1 MGSEALSEAVNASKK
16 KKKKGRAGKEAK
28 QNRRRTIGPFSVR
41 ASVKKVEGGELL
53 TLRNMFVAFHHP
65 ESGGPNSSSIKLA
78 GPGMLSLLFVIV
90 AVGFASFWLAGLLQF
105 DVVPRA
111 IAVTVLIVCATLA
124 ERFWAHRRLD
134 VQVVGGNFAIYRNGR
149 KKPFV
154 VGNISKLSLGV
165 SGVKSYQR
173 IRFLFPLEKRLS
185 GVSEHDIYLQPVPSD
200 TADIV
205 DAYARK
211 MGVEG

>member
-41 ASVKKVEGGELL
+41 ASVKKVEGGEVL

-90 AVGFASFWLAGLLQF
+90 AVGFASFWLNGDWVDKAIELNGNNDIKKDDVAIVVLEPGLAR
-105 DVVPRA
+105 RA
-111 IAVTVLIVCATLA
+111 FGQCRAT
-124 ERFWAHRRLD
+124 R
-134 VQVVGGNFAIYRNGR
+134 
-149 KKPFV
+149 
-154 VGNISKLSLGV
+154 
-165 SGVKSYQR
+165 
-173 IRFLFPLEKRLS
+173 EKRRMIQS
-185 GVSEHDIYLQPVPSD
+185 
-200 TADIV
+200 
-205 DAYARK
+205 
-211 MGVEG
+211 